1 MATGLDLGKQVGPL
15 PMGGWLVVIAG
26 GLGVGYV
33 INKNMA
39 KNNAASEDDPTQL
52 TESGTGGGGGQFI
65 YTPPST
71 GGQDTAP
78 ETNATWGTK
87 AKNWLIAPPQSIA
100 PSTADNAIRKY
111 LSGQSLSV
119 SERAI
124 VDLALVRFGV
134 PPDFIP
140 PFEDDEPEPEE
151 PANLPA
157 VSNLHVNRAQLR
169 NDVRWDYDTAE
180 TGATHFIV
188 SARALTTGLQT
199 GGTVPAIPGKNAYDW
214 LHQTWP
220 IVTTPSPVEYTVTP
234 YKGASAGQPAK
245 VTATHLV

>member
-1 MATGLDLGKQVGPL
+1 MAGLDLGKQVGPL

-33 INKNMA
+33 INRNMA
-39 KNNAASEDDPTQL
+39 KNASSSEQDPTQL

-71 GGQDTAP
+71 GSENTAP

-87 AKNWLIAPPQSIA
+87 AKNWLIAPPQSVS
-100 PSTADNAIRKY
+100 PTVADNAIRKY
-111 LSGQSLSV
+111 LSGQSLSLA
-119 SERAI
+119 ERAI

-140 PFEDDEPEPEE
+140 PFEEGEEPEE
-151 PANLPA
+151 DVVLPA
-157 VSNLHVNRAQLR
+157 VTNLHVNRAVLR
-169 NDVRWDYDTAE
+169 NDVRWDYDTE
-180 TGATHFIV
+180 GTSVTHFNV
-188 SARALTTGLQT
+188 TARAITTGLQT

-214 LHQTWP
+214 LHNTWP
-220 IVTTPSPVEYTVTP
+220 VVTTPSPVEYTVTP
-234 YKGASAGQPAK
+234 YQGTRAGQPAK
-245 VTATHLV
+245 VTATHIV